1 MSDTPEHQDP
11 AEAPAHELDADL
23 TDLAGA
29 TAGEVRRYLTTITE
43 VAAGANPDAAIP
55 LLLLAVSDLLAAG
68 SRLGAIV
75 DVVPAQRFEP
85 DDGPDVDLE
94 PLRRGLENLLEGI
107 DEYTEVSDPLVT
119 AEVAVVSLSGDLVTV
134 AQAAVQGLQHFEAGH
149 TSEALWWWQ
158 YSYLSSWGERAAAA
172 LRALLSVLGH
182 LRLDVPDD
190 VAAEAEFEALHQ
202 P

>member
-1 MSDTPEHQDP
+1 MADAQDDRDAVAAAPELDGDLT
-11 AEAPAHELDADL
+11 ALAAGTAHEA
-23 TDLAGA
+23 
-29 TAGEVRRYLTTITE
+29 RRYLTTVTE

-55 LLLLAVSDLLAAG
+55 LLLLAISDLLASG

-107 DEYTEVSDPLVT
+107 DEYTDVADPLVT
-119 AEVAVVSLSGDLVTV
+119 AEVGVGSISGDLVTV
-134 AQAAVQGLQHFEAGH
+134 AQAAAQGLQHFEAGH
-149 TSEALWWWQ
+149 VSEALWWWQ
-158 YSYLSSWGERAAAA
+158 YSYLSSWGERGAAA
-172 LRALLSVLGH
+172 LRALLSVLAH